1 MVTLIIAAATVIIA
15 PFFAVVIIAM
25 LLSFGA
31 RDLGDVVLVLVINF
45 LGVSISV
52 CYL

>member
-45 LGVSISV
+45 LSVSISV